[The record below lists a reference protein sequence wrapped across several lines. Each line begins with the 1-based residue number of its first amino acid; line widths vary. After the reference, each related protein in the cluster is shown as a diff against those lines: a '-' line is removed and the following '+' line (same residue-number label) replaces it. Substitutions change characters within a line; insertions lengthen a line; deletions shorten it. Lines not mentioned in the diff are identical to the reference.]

1 MYKEREIERDGKRKR
16 KTVKGGRENES
27 KAHTLII
34 YIYSK
39 AHTLIIYIYSKAHTL
54 IIYIYSKAHT
64 LIIYKYVHKSGICR
78 KAYRDV

>member
-1 MYKEREIERDGKRKR
+1 MYKEREIEKDGKRKR

-27 KAHTLII
+27 NAHTLRI

-39 AHTLIIYIYSKAHTL
+39 AHTLILYIYV
-54 IIYIYSKAHT
+54 Y
-64 LIIYKYVHKSGICR
+64 KSGACR